1 LAWKF
6 DSRQKFF
13 LGSVRMTS
21 VRKCS
26 RLSIAALLV
35 VFAAITSSAQMG
47 MRGPTQLRGVWNP
60 VAGSG
65 AAYEMQNTN
74 GMKSAMEFDIVGKDS
89 VGGKDAAWMEMTMSN
104 PRMGG
109 DMVIKE
115 LVLFDTSGMQ
125 TSRVIMQMPGRPPM
139 EMPDSMTQARKPT
152 QFTDLRNNTDDV
164 GSESV
169 TTPAGTFTCEHYR
182 MKDGSGD
189 AWVSDKV
196 TPFGLVKYQ
205 GKTDT
210 MVLTKLVADA
220 KDKIVGTPVPFD
232 PMKMMQQMPQQQP
245 QQ

>member
-1 LAWKF
+1 MTK
-6 DSRQKFF
+6 
-13 LGSVRMTS
+13 SVTKSMMKS
-21 VRKCS
+21 S
-26 RLSIAALLV
+26 RLSISALLV
-35 VFAAITSSAQMG
+35 VFAAGTALAQMG
-47 MRGPTQLRGVWNP
+47 MAGPTQLRGVWKP
-60 VAGSG
+60 IVGSG
-65 AAYEMQNTN
+65 AAYEMQSQN
-74 GMKSAMEFDIVGKDS
+74 GMKSTMEFAIVGKDS

-109 DMVIKE
+109 EMVIKE
-115 LVLFDTSGMQ
+115 LVQFDASQMQ

-152 QFTDLRNNTDDV
+152 QFTDLRSNTDDV

-169 TTPAGTFTCEHYR
+169 TTPAGTFTCDHYR

-205 GKTDT
+205 GKTDS
-210 MVLTKLVADA
+210 MVLTKLVTDA

-245 QQ
+245 QP

>member
-1 LAWKF
+1 
-6 DSRQKFF
+6 
-13 LGSVRMTS
+13 MTKS
-21 VRKCS
+21 MTQCMTKCS
-26 RLSIAALLV
+26 RSSIAALLV
-35 VFAAITSSAQMG
+35 VFAAISASAQMG

-60 VAGSG
+60 IVGSG
-65 AAYEMQNTN
+65 AAYEMQSQN
-74 GMKSAMEFDIVGKDS
+74 GQKSGMEFDIVGKDS

-115 LVLFDTSGMQ
+115 LVQFDASQMQ
-125 TSRVIMQMPGRPPM
+125 TSRVIMQFPGRPPM

-152 QFTDLRNNTDDV
+152 QFTDLRSNTDDV

-169 TTPAGTFTCEHYR
+169 TTPAGTFGCEHYR

-205 GKTDT
+205 GKTDS
-210 MVLTKLVADA
+210 MVLTKLVTDA

-232 PMKMMQQMPQQQP
+232 PMKMMQQQQP
-245 QQ
+245 QP

>member
-1 LAWKF
+1 
-6 DSRQKFF
+6 
-13 LGSVRMTS
+13 MTN
-21 VRKCS
+21 CS
-26 RLSIAALLV
+26 RLSIAVLLV
-35 VFAAITSSAQMG
+35 MFGAATASAQMG

-60 VAGSG
+60 VVGSG
-65 AAYEMQNTN
+65 AVYEMQSQN
-74 GMKSAMEFDIVGKDS
+74 GPKSVMEFDAVGKDS

-109 DMVIKE
+109 DIVTKY
-115 LVLFDTSGMQ
+115 LVTVDGSGMQ
-125 TSRVIMQMPGRPPM
+125 TSKMIMQLPGRPPM
-139 EMPDSMTQARKPT
+139 ELPDSMTQARKPT

-210 MVLTKLVADA
+210 MVLTKLVTDA

-232 PMKMMQQMPQQQP
+232 PMKMMQQQQP

>member
-1 LAWKF
+1 MTKF
-6 DSRQKFF
+6 MTK
-13 LGSVRMTS
+13 RMTQCMTKS
-21 VRKCS
+21 S

-35 VFAAITSSAQMG
+35 MFAAGAASAQMG

-65 AAYEMQNTN
+65 AAYEMQGQN
-74 GMKSAMEFDIVGKDS
+74 GQKSAMEFDIVGKDS

-115 LVLFDTSGMQ
+115 LVLFDASGMQ
-125 TSRVIMQMPGRPPM
+125 TSRVIMQFPGRPPM
-139 EMPDSMTQARKPT
+139 EMPDGMTQARKPT

-164 GSESV
+164 GTESI

-210 MVLTKLVADA
+210 MVLTKLVTDA

-245 QQ
+245 QP

>member
-1 LAWKF
+1 MF
-6 DSRQKFF
+6 
-13 LGSVRMTS
+13 G
-21 VRKCS
+21 
-26 RLSIAALLV
+26 AAT
-35 VFAAITSSAQMG
+35 ASAQMG

-60 VAGSG
+60 VVGSG
-65 AAYEMQNTN
+65 AVYEMQSQN
-74 GMKSAMEFDIVGKDS
+74 GPKSVMEFDAVGKDS

-109 DMVIKE
+109 DIVTKY
-115 LVLFDTSGMQ
+115 LVTVDGSGMQ
-125 TSRVIMQMPGRPPM
+125 TSKMIMQLPGRPPM
-139 EMPDSMTQARKPT
+139 ELPDSMTQARKPT

-210 MVLTKLVADA
+210 MVLTKLVTDA

-232 PMKMMQQMPQQQP
+232 PMKMMQQQQP

>member
-1 LAWKF
+1 
-6 DSRQKFF
+6 
-13 LGSVRMTS
+13 MT
-21 VRKCS
+21 KCS
-26 RLSIAALLV
+26 RLLIAAVLV
-35 VFAAITSSAQMG
+35 VFAVPLASAQMG

-60 VAGSG
+60 VVGSG
-65 AAYEMQNTN
+65 AAYEMQTQN
-74 GMKSAMEFDIVGKDS
+74 GMKSGMEFDIVGKDS

-109 DMVIKE
+109 DMVMKY
-115 LVLFDTSGMQ
+115 LVTFDGSQMQ
-125 TSRVIMQMPGRPPM
+125 MSKMIMQMRGGPAM

-152 QFTDLRNNTDDV
+152 QFTDLRNNTDDL

-169 TTPAGTFTCEHYR
+169 TTPAGTFSCEHYR
-182 MKDGSGD
+182 MKDGSGE

-205 GKTDT
+205 GKTDS
-210 MVLTKLVADA
+210 MVLTKLVTDA

>member
-1 LAWKF
+1 MTK
-6 DSRQKFF
+6 SSYVSI
-13 LGSVRMTS
+13 SV
-21 VRKCS
+21 
-26 RLSIAALLV
+26 LLV
-35 VFAAITSSAQMG
+35 LFAAGAASAQMG

-60 VAGSG
+60 VVGSG
-65 AAYEMQNTN
+65 AAYEMQNAN
-74 GMKSAMEFDIVGKDS
+74 GMKSAMEFAIVGKDS

-115 LVLFDTSGMQ
+115 LVQFDASQMQ
-125 TSRVIMQMPGRPPM
+125 TSRVIMQFPGRPPM

-152 QFTDLRNNTDDV
+152 QFTDLRSNTDDV

-205 GKTDT
+205 GKTDS
-210 MVLTKLVADA
+210 MVLTKLVTDA

-232 PMKMMQQMPQQQP
+232 PMKMMQQQQP
-245 QQ
+245 QP

>member
-1 LAWKF
+1 
-6 DSRQKFF
+6 
-13 LGSVRMTS
+13 MT
-21 VRKCS
+21 KCS
-26 RLSIAALLV
+26 RLLIAAVLV
-35 VFAAITSSAQMG
+35 VFAVPLASAQMG

-60 VAGSG
+60 VVGSG
-65 AAYEMQNTN
+65 AAYEMQTQN
-74 GMKSAMEFDIVGKDS
+74 GMKSGMEFDIVGKDS

-109 DMVIKE
+109 DMVMKY
-115 LVLFDTSGMQ
+115 LVTFDGSQMQ
-125 TSRVIMQMPGRPPM
+125 MSKMIMQMRGGPAM
-139 EMPDSMTQARKPT
+139 ELPDSMTQARKPT
-152 QFTDLRNNTDDV
+152 QFTDLRNNTDDL

-169 TTPAGTFTCEHYR
+169 TTPAGTFSCEHYR
-182 MKDGSGD
+182 MKDGSGE

-205 GKTDT
+205 GKTDS
-210 MVLTKLVADA
+210 MVLTKLVTDA

>member
-1 LAWKF
+1 
-6 DSRQKFF
+6 
-13 LGSVRMTS
+13 MT
-21 VRKCS
+21 KCS
-26 RLSIAALLV
+26 RLSIAVVLV
-35 VFAAITSSAQMG
+35 VFAAGAASAQMG

-60 VAGSG
+60 VVGSG
-65 AAYEMQNTN
+65 AAYEMQSPN
-74 GMKSAMEFDIVGKDS
+74 GTKSMMEFDIVGKDS
-89 VGGKDAAWMEMTMSN
+89 VGGKDAAWMEMTTSN

-109 DMVIKE
+109 EMVMKY
-115 LVLFDTSGMQ
+115 LVTFDGSQMQ
-125 TSRVIMQMPGRPPM
+125 MSKMIMQMPGGPPM
-139 EMPDSMTQARKPT
+139 EMPENMTQARKPT

-169 TTPAGTFTCEHYR
+169 TTPAGTFSCEHYR

-210 MVLTKLVADA
+210 MVLTKLVTDA

-245 QQ
+245 QP

>member
-1 LAWKF
+1 
-6 DSRQKFF
+6 
-13 LGSVRMTS
+13 MT
-21 VRKCS
+21 KCS
-26 RLSIAALLV
+26 RLLIAAVLV
-35 VFAAITSSAQMG
+35 VFAVPLASAQMG

-60 VAGSG
+60 VVGSG
-65 AAYEMQNTN
+65 AAYEMQTQN
-74 GMKSAMEFDIVGKDS
+74 GMKSGMEFDIVGKDS

-109 DMVIKE
+109 DMVMKY
-115 LVLFDTSGMQ
+115 LVTFDGSQMQ
-125 TSRVIMQMPGRPPM
+125 MSKMIMQMHGGPAM
-139 EMPDSMTQARKPT
+139 ELPDSMTQARKPT
-152 QFTDLRNNTDDV
+152 QFTDLRNNTDDL

-169 TTPAGTFTCEHYR
+169 TTPAGTFSCEHYR
-182 MKDGSGD
+182 MKDGSGE

-205 GKTDT
+205 GKTDS
-210 MVLTKLVADA
+210 MVLTKLVTDA

>member
-1 LAWKF
+1 
-6 DSRQKFF
+6 
-13 LGSVRMTS
+13 MTKS
-21 VRKCS
+21 MTKYMTGYVTKS
-26 RLSIAALLV
+26 GRLSILALLV
-35 VFAAITSSAQMG
+35 AFAAGAASAQMG

-60 VAGSG
+60 VVGAGG
-65 AAYEMQNTN
+65 VYEMQSSN
-74 GMKSAMEFDIVGKDS
+74 GVKSVIEFDVVGKDS

-109 DMVIKE
+109 DMVTKY
-115 LVLFDTSGMQ
+115 LVTVDGSQMQ
-125 TSRVIMQMPGRPPM
+125 TSKMIMQMPGRPPM
-139 EMPDSMTQARKPT
+139 EIPDSMTQARKPA
-152 QFTDLRNNTDDV
+152 QYTDLHSSADDV

-205 GKTDT
+205 GKTDS
-210 MVLTKLVADA
+210 MVLTKLVTDA

-232 PMKMMQQMPQQQP
+232 PMKMMPQAPQQQP
-245 QQ
+245 QP

>member
-1 LAWKF
+1 
-6 DSRQKFF
+6 
-13 LGSVRMTS
+13 MT
-21 VRKCS
+21 KCS
-26 RLSIAALLV
+26 RLLIAAVLA
-35 VFAAITSSAQMG
+35 VFAVRLASAQMG

-60 VAGSG
+60 VVGSG
-65 AAYEMQNTN
+65 AAYEMQTQN
-74 GMKSAMEFDIVGKDS
+74 GMKSGMEFDIVGKDS

-109 DMVIKE
+109 DMVMKY
-115 LVLFDTSGMQ
+115 LVTFDGSQMQ
-125 TSRVIMQMPGRPPM
+125 MSKMIMQMRGGPAM
-139 EMPDSMTQARKPT
+139 ELPDSMTQARKPT
-152 QFTDLRNNTDDV
+152 QFTDLRNNTDDL

-169 TTPAGTFTCEHYR
+169 TTLAGTFSCEHYR
-182 MKDGSGD
+182 MKDGSGE

-205 GKTDT
+205 GKTDS
-210 MVLTKLVADA
+210 MVLTKLVTDA

>member
-1 LAWKF
+1 
-6 DSRQKFF
+6 
-13 LGSVRMTS
+13 MTKS
-21 VRKCS
+21 S
-26 RLSIAALLV
+26 RLSITALLV
-35 VFAAITSSAQMG
+35 VFAAGAASAQMG
-47 MRGPTQLRGVWNP
+47 MGGPSQLRGVWKP
-60 VAGSG
+60 VVGSG
-65 AAYEMQNTN
+65 AAYEMQSSN
-74 GMKSAMEFDIVGKDS
+74 GTKSAMEFAIVGKDS

-115 LVLFDTSGMQ
+115 LVQFDASQMQ

-139 EMPDSMTQARKPT
+139 EMPENMTQARKPT
-152 QFTDLRNNTDDV
+152 QFTDLRSNTDDV

-169 TTPAGTFTCEHYR
+169 TTPAGTFACEHYR

-205 GKTDT
+205 GKTDS
-210 MVLTKLVADA
+210 MVLTKLVTDA

-232 PMKMMQQMPQQQP
+232 PMKMMQQQP

>member
-1 LAWKF
+1 
-6 DSRQKFF
+6 
-13 LGSVRMTS
+13 MTQS
-21 VRKCS
+21 MTKSSHV
-26 RLSIAALLV
+26 SILVLLV
-35 VFAAITSSAQMG
+35 LFAAGAASAQMG

-60 VAGSG
+60 VVGSG
-65 AAYEMQNTN
+65 AAYEMQNAN
-74 GMKSAMEFDIVGKDS
+74 GMKSAMEFAIVGKDS

-115 LVLFDTSGMQ
+115 LVQFDASQMQ
-125 TSRVIMQMPGRPPM
+125 TSKVIMQFPGRPPM

-152 QFTDLRNNTDDV
+152 QFTDLRSNTDDV

-205 GKTDT
+205 GKTDS
-210 MVLTKLVADA
+210 MVLTKLVTDA